1 MPPEA
6 EVCIGSYHTPWGS
19 GRVACRDGRLVR
31 IWLPGSAPPEVVERA
46 RRGDGDACVGACLQL
61 EQYFRGERQRFD
73 LEPDLSGASP
83 FSAAVLRAAMR
94 IPWGEVRTYGWLA
107 AETGRRGAARAC
119 GQVMARNPVPVVIPC
134 HRVVAANGGAGG
146 YSAGLHWK
154 QRLLALEG
162 FDLALPAGTCPG
174 VGDRE

>member
-1 MPPEA
+1 MPPE
-6 EVCIGSYHTPWGS
+6 EGLCVGSYQTPWGS

-31 IWLPGSAPPEVVERA
+31 IWLPGSAPPDVLESA
-46 RRGDGDACVGACLQL
+46 RGGGGDACAGACRQL
-61 EQYFRGERQRFD
+61 EEYFRGERGSFD

-94 IPWGEVRTYGWLA
+94 IPWGDVRTYGWLA
-107 AETGRRGAARAC
+107 AEAGRPGAARAC
-119 GQVMARNPVPVVIPC
+119 GQVMARNPFPVVIPC

-162 FDLALPAGTCPG
+162 FDLALPPGACPG
-174 VGDRE
+174 AGDRE